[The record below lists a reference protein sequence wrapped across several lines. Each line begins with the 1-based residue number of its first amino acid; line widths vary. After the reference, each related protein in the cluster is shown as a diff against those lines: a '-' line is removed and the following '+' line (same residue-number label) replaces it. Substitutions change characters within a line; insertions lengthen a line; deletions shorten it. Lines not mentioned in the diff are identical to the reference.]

1 MAACKKFKV
10 APGVHAVGVA
20 NAVECRREEGFKLIT
35 VISDIVAMKTAVASS
50 LAAARGQ
57 K

>member
-1 MAACKKFKV
+1 VAACKKFKV